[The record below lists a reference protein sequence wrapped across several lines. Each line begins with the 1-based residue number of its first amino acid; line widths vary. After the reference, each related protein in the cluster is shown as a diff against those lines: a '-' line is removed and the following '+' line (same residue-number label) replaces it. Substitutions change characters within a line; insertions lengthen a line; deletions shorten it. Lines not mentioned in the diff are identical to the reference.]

1 MVGEI
6 SPDGNFIWNGTEWVP
21 HDNIEEVQNVFQPT
35 TDVQEQG
42 FDWEPVSDKIDENGK
57 GKIVGMSIVG
67 LLILTAISWAV
78 YAFVIDPM
86 LFPDELERAEFIEMV
101 KNEPSKDDVVSGE
114 IDYWTCD
121 IELEAS
127 QEMDGTSIT
136 IGADYS
142 IYASKDSARIK
153 SEMATLFSPFGNDIW
168 MDENIMAWNIIDG
181 ESGKVAIE
189 SMSGSP
195 VGEFMNGSST
205 PVELCF
211 IHQEI
216 ATTLENDSSKSFS
229 SEGERFPDKK
239 GVRAVKVEVE
249 HVIENDDGSEELWTV
264 GVYFDDGG
272 DLLGTKLTN
281 ASTDVVVQFGSDSFS
296 KPGWVSDAN
305 SDVPLPISIE
315 SSSSIWSVEQNRSVS
330 TLFNATYSMEDA
342 KVVLYTSEYDYENSV
357 DIIEIVYEVDLFT
370 AINGGGVIQ
379 DTDEWYGENNCTLSY
394 VDNLPLNE
402 ISTGDILSISCDN
415 YAMSDYDIGIANEN
429 GLAVEMDLE
438 VPWIS
443 PIFTIFTLLGA
454 ALLTSRRKC

>member
-6 SPDGNFIWNGTEWVP
+6 SSDGNFIWNGTEWVP
-21 HDNIEEVQNVFQPT
+21 HDNMQEVQNVFQPT

-101 KNEPSKDDVVSGE
+101 RNEPSMDDVASGE
-114 IDYWTCD
+114 MDYWTCD

-127 QEMDGTSIT
+127 EEMDGTT
-136 IGADYS
+136 IAIMGEYS

-153 SEMATLFSPFGNDIW
+153 SEMDALFSSFGNDVW
-168 MDENIMAWNIIDG
+168 MDENIIAWTIIDG
-181 ESGKVAIE
+181 ESGNVALE
-189 SMSGSP
+189 SMSNSP
-195 VGEFMNGSST
+195 AGELMNASSA
-205 PVELCF
+205 PIEFCF

-216 ATTLENDSSKSFS
+216 ATALEIDSSKRFS
-229 SEGERFPDKK
+229 SEGERFPNKN

-249 HVIENDDGSEELWTV
+249 QVLENDDGSEELWTV
-264 GVYFDDGG
+264 GVYFDNEG

-281 ASTDVVVQFGSDSFS
+281 SSTDVVVQFGSDSFS

-305 SDVPLPISIE
+305 SDAPLPISIE

-357 DIIEIVYEVDLFT
+357 DIIEIVYEVDLYT

-394 VDNLPLNE
+394 TDNIPLNE

-415 YAMSDYDIGIANEN
+415 YAMSDYDIGLANEN
-429 GLAVEMDLE
+429 GLAVEIDLE
-438 VPWIS
+438 MPWAS
-443 PIFTIFTLLGA
+443 PLFTIFALLGA
-454 ALLTSRRKC
+454 ALLTSRRKY